1 MSKISN
7 VLICGLGAIGTIYAV
22 AIQKS
27 GFANL
32 KILVDSQR
40 LKRYTD
46 NPICYNEKKYFFDY
60 ILDADRSFKADL
72 IIIATKNQGLAA
84 AVKSIKNFVS
94 ENTIIL
100 SLLNGISSEEEIE
113 KFYPGKTLYSY
124 FVGHTSS
131 RTGSCITFDGVGEIV
146 LGEKYNKSFSD
157 RVNFVSEFFDSA
169 GINYSVP
176 EDMEYSMWKKFLVN
190 VGTNQASAILGG
202 EYYLFHNSEKSMN
215 FAKALMKEA
224 SAIAQKSG
232 VKNAEQLLPQAVDI
246 IKSMLPNTKSS
257 MLQDIEAKRE
267 TEVDIF
273 AGKVIELGKKYNIST
288 PYNTMAFEII
298 KALDEK
304 SKIYNQVS

>member
-1 MSKISN
+1 MEFMTT
-7 VLICGLGAIGTIYAV
+7 GLSDETP
-22 AIQKS
+22 
-27 GFANL
+27 
-32 KILVDSQR
+32 
-40 LKRYTD
+40 
-46 NPICYNEKKYFFDY
+46 NP
-60 ILDADRSFKADL
+60 
-72 IIIATKNQGLAA
+72 AA
-84 AVKSIKNFVS
+84 SAQ
-94 ENTIIL
+94 ETRAP
-100 SLLNGISSEEEIE
+100 SLFLNS
-113 KFYPGKTLYSY
+113 PA
-124 FVGHTSS
+124 
-131 RTGSCITFDGVGEIV
+131 
-146 LGEKYNKSFSD
+146 D

-273 AGKVIELGKKYNIST
+273 AGKVIELGKEYNIPT
-288 PYNTMAFEII
+288 PYNTMVFEII
-298 KALDEK
+298 KAIDEK
-304 SKIYNQVS
+304 SKLYNQVS